1 LGYRS
6 RVNLVAT
13 MGWNALALKELAVPQ
28 SPILANIL
36 PSFDCDARP
45 PQIALKPFA
54 REQAHQLAPLHE
66 AARIADAEVQL
77 ALEFENNS
85 PDRAKSG

>member
-1 LGYRS
+1 
-6 RVNLVAT
+6 

-45 PQIALKPFA
+45 PQIAHA
-54 REQAHQLAPLHE
+54 REQEHQLAPLHE